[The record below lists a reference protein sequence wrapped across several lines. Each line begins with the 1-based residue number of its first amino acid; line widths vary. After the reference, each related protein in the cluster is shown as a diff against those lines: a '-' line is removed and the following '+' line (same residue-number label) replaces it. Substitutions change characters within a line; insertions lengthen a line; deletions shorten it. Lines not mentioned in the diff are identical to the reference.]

1 MTIGAGQ
8 VHYGGRREQDLG
20 GDCGR
25 PMREDF
31 LPQEAEK
38 NPRNYNCTSK
48 YFVLKVIIKQHYL
61 SIRFSKSGDKTIAP
75 CQEFIGSFWIYIMRS
90 DLTPKDSLLQ
100 EAGRELKWFSKSLAL
115 PS

>member
-25 PMREDF
+25 PMIPELSGKISHHRK
-31 LPQEAEK
+31 LKK

-75 CQEFIGSFWIYIMRS
+75 CQEFIGSF
-90 DLTPKDSLLQ
+90 
-100 EAGRELKWFSKSLAL
+100 
-115 PS
+115 